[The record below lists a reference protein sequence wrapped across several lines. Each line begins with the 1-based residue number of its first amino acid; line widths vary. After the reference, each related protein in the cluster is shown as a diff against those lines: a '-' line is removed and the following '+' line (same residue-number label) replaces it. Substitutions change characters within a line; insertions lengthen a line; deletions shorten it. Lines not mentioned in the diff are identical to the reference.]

1 MDIQDLTTALSVLHH
16 NGTAFNVEERFQIE
30 VALQNLL
37 NNSAATDFDE
47 LLFWGRVS
55 AVKGGDYYI
64 AMGVCYKDHY
74 EFPDKKFYWCSS

>member
-1 MDIQDLTTALSVLHH
+1 MLKRGKLSMMICILTLIIFFVLY
-16 NGTAFNVEERFQIE
+16 RFQLE

-74 EFPDKKFYWCSS
+74 EFPDKKFFWCSS

>member
-1 MDIQDLTTALSVLHH
+1 MMIRTLTLIIFFVLY
-16 NGTAFNVEERFQIE
+16 RFQLE